1 MVESAA
7 LCRSSDTTSP
17 AIKCCSPRVPP
28 LVATL
33 LSGILALAACTTV
46 PTTPPDTPATLTD
59 APAGNTEPPLNQAQL
74 EQLLAP
80 IALYPDALL
89 AQILMAATYPLE
101 VVQAAQWRKSNP
113 APQGKALEDALVTQP
128 WDASVKSLT
137 AFPPVL
143 EMMNERIAWTQQLGD
158 ALLSD
163 QKRLLE
169 AVQSL
174 RRKANA
180 QGSLETNNQ
189 QAVFAEEGEAAPYL
203 RIEPADPE
211 VLYVPAYDPTYAYG
225 AWPYPDY
232 PPHYYYPPGHYPG
245 SAFWTFTAGIII
257 GSALWGDCD
266 WNGGGLH
273 VEHQRYNKFSRS
285 NVSGKRSEW
294 KHNIEHRRDT
304 PYRDRSVARR
314 YGHDGATRITQ
325 TRQDYRGRAE
335 SGQRADT
342 GQRGGGFS
350 GIDQG
355 RRTGE
360 FQSRGSASR
369 QATGGG
375 FRGGRASGG
384 RGGRR

>member
-1 MVESAA
+1 M
-7 LCRSSDTTSP
+7 P
-17 AIKCCSPRVPP
+17 PRIPS

-33 LSGILALAACTTV
+33 LSGTLALAACTTI
-46 PTTPPDTPATLTD
+46 PTTAPGTPVTAPGGHSDTPQDT
-59 APAGNTEPPLNQAQL
+59 LNQAQL

-89 AQILMAATYPLE
+89 AQILMAATYPIE

-113 APQGKALEDALVTQP
+113 APQGKALEDALVAQH

-158 ALLSD
+158 TLLSD

-180 QGSLETNNQ
+180 QGRLETNNQ
-189 QAVFAEEGEAAPYL
+189 QAVFAEEGEADPYL

-225 AWPYPDY
+225 PWPYPDY
-232 PPHYYYPPGHYPG
+232 PPHYYYPPGHDPG

-273 VEHQRYNKFSRS
+273 VEHHRYNQFSRS
-285 NVSGKRSEW
+285 KFPAGAASGS
-294 KHNIEHRRDT
+294 T
-304 PYRDRSVARR
+304 MQS
-314 YGHDGATRITQ
+314 
-325 TRQDYRGRAE
+325 
-335 SGQRADT
+335 
-342 GQRGGGFS
+342 
-350 GIDQG
+350 
-355 RRTGE
+355 TGE
-360 FQSRGSASR
+360 TRPTAIAASPSAMAVTVR
-369 QATGGG
+369 
-375 FRGGRASGG
+375 RAPP
-384 RGGRR
+384 